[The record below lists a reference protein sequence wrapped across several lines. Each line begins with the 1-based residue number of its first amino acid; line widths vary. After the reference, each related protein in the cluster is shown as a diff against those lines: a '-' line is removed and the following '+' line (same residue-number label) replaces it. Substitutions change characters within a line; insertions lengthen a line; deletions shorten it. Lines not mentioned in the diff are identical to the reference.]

1 LVTSAKAT
9 RRALLQ
15 KGIIPESLSP
25 AEDLKVITKRREE
38 EKKILEKNEKNKIK
52 KITKTLI

>member
-9 RRALLQ
+9 RQALLQ
-15 KGIIPESLSP
+15 KGIVPESLSP
-25 AEDLKVITKRREE
+25 AEDLKVIAKRREE
-38 EKKILEKNEKNKIK
+38 EKKILEKNKIK

>member
-9 RRALLQ
+9 RQALLQ
-15 KGIIPESLSP
+15 KGIVPESLSP
-25 AEDLKVITKRREE
+25 AEDLKTIAKRREE